1 MKFYYIEQKIT
12 DIKFSNFL
20 KLEFFSEIS
29 FKRSNFKKIV
39 IDSIP
44 EKLDVFPINEDEL
57 YSIKDDSKAIFWCSS
72 IVFTNQEIQNQF
84 IKKLTNAFFPMLFGS
99 SSLGIIILKLPQ

>member
-12 DIKFSNFL
+12 NTKFSNFI

-39 IDSIP
+39 IDSIT
-44 EKLDVFPINEDEL
+44 EKLDIFSINEDEL
-57 YSIKDDSKAIFWCSS
+57 YSIKDDSNAIFWCSS
-72 IVFTNQEIQNQF
+72 IVFTNREIQNKF
-84 IKKLTNAFFPMLFGS
+84 NKKTN
-99 SSLGIIILKLPQ
+99 